1 MSVNYALA
9 GFLFIDKPVGPTSH
23 DVVDKVRRALGG
35 RRTGIKVG
43 HAGTLDPLASGLLVI
58 GVGATTKLLSRLV
71 GLPKT
76 YEVEITLGATS
87 ATDDAEGPI
96 QKNPNDQILGPRPI
110 SPGLTISNDV
120 EQTLKNFIGEQEQIP
135 PTFSAKKQEGQRLYK
150 IARRGNA
157 IAIKSHR
164 ITIFNIELVKY
175 EYPRMRL
182 KVHCSSGTYIRAL
195 ARDIGSA
202 LKTGGYVSVL
212 RRTAIGPFVIA
223 QGIPLEKFKTA
234 TPILQ
239 ELHNQETVLGQLS

>member
-1 MSVNYALA
+1 MSVNYAPA

-23 DVVDKVRRALGG
+23 DVVDEVRRALGG

-76 YEVEITLGATS
+76 YEVGITLGATS

-96 QKNPNDQILGPRPI
+96 QKNPNDQIPMANEIEG
-110 SPGLTISNDV
+110 V
-120 EQTLKNFIGEQEQIP
+120 LKNFIGEQEQIP

>member
-1 MSVNYALA
+1 MSVNYAPA

-23 DVVDKVRRALGG
+23 DVVDEVRRALGG

-96 QKNPNDQILGPRPI
+96 QKNPNDQIPMANEIEG
-110 SPGLTISNDV
+110 V
-120 EQTLKNFIGEQEQIP
+120 LKNFIGEQEQIP

>member
-1 MSVNYALA
+1 MSVNYAPA

-23 DVVDKVRRALGG
+23 DVVDEVRRALGG

-76 YEVEITLGATS
+76 YEVVITLGATS

-96 QKNPNDQILGPRPI
+96 QKNPNDQIPMANEIEG
-110 SPGLTISNDV
+110 V
-120 EQTLKNFIGEQEQIP
+120 LKNFIGEQEQIP

-164 ITIFNIELVKY
+164 ITIFNI
-175 EYPRMRL
+175 
-182 KVHCSSGTYIRAL
+182 
-195 ARDIGSA
+195 
-202 LKTGGYVSVL
+202 
-212 RRTAIGPFVIA
+212 
-223 QGIPLEKFKTA
+223 
-234 TPILQ
+234 
-239 ELHNQETVLGQLS
+239 